1 MLMADDAPEHDPDRA
16 AILARRQRFIALA
29 LSGLAG
35 AAACDACE
43 PKPCLNVATPQ
54 EDGGDAKT
62 GDAKTG
68 DAKTGDAKTGD
79 AKTGDTKTDGTPT
92 AEPRVCLSMAPI
104 EPDPKPTLQPCLHG
118 GPPPKPQ
125 PCLEVM
131 PDPKATPQPCLDVDP
146 QPAPCLNVRR
156 EKPAPQACLS
166 TRPGKKSDGP

>member
-1 MLMADDAPEHDPDRA
+1 MADDAPEHDPDRA

-35 AAACDACE
+35 SAACDACQ
-43 PKPCLNVATPQ
+43 PQPCLNIAQPQ
-54 EDGGDAKT
+54 DEGGDAKT

-68 DAKTGDAKTGD
+68 DAKTTDAKTTDAKTGD
-79 AKTGDTKTDGTPT
+79 AKTTP
-92 AEPRVCLSMAPI
+92 
-104 EPDPKPTLQPCLHG
+104 QPCLHG

-146 QPAPCLNVRR
+146 PQPRACLNVAR
-156 EKPAPQACLS
+156 EKPPAQPCLS
-166 TRPGKKSDGP
+166 SSRPRKKSDEP